1 MDLSV
6 KMPEQLINEIRETL
20 STARSQLEYLCDLGL
35 ESLNKHSLLENSA
48 LLDLG
53 SGVRIRE
60 TLDAIRS
67 DLGDCQRCGLA
78 KSRTQLVYGV
88 GNPTARL
95 VLVGEAPG
103 RDEDIKGE
111 PFVGEAGRLLDRIL
125 QAMGLCREEVY
136 ICNVLKC
143 RPPDNRDPQPEEVA
157 TCEAFLIR
165 QIAAIKP
172 QVIVGLGRF
181 AVHSLLKNRVPI
193 SQLRGEWQN
202 YQGIP
207 LMPTYHPAYLLRNP
221 ESKRDVW
228 EDMKEVLRRLN
239 SEERNV

>member
-1 MDLSV
+1 MSEHLV
-6 KMPEQLINEIRETL
+6 NELRETL
-20 STARSQLEYLCDLGL
+20 AAARSQFEYLRDLGVENL
-35 ESLNKHSLLENSA
+35 KTCLPVENKDPQGLA
-48 LLDLG
+48 G
-53 SGVRIRE
+53 CVAGQE
-60 TLDAIRS
+60 TLDAIRL

-78 KSRTQLVYGV
+78 GSRTQLVYGV
-88 GNPTARL
+88 GNPNARL
-95 VLVGEAPG
+95 LLVGEAPG
-103 RDEDIKGE
+103 REEDLRGE

-125 QAMGLCREEVY
+125 LAMGMQRDDVY

-143 RPPDNRDPQPEEVA
+143 RPPNNRDPLPEEVA

-165 QIAAIKP
+165 QIEAIRP

-181 AVHSLLKNRVPI
+181 AVHSLLRTRVPI

-221 ESKRDVW
+221 EGKREVW
-228 EDMKEVLRRLN
+228 EDMKSVLRLMN
-239 SEERNV
+239 AEGEG

>member
-1 MDLSV
+1 
-6 KMPEQLINEIRETL
+6 MPEQLINEIRKTL
-20 STARSQLEYLCDLGL
+20 ASARSQMEYLRDLGIEDL
-35 ESLNKHSLLENSA
+35 NAHLQVESREQNGAAKAETL
-48 LLDLG
+48 
-53 SGVRIRE
+53 RE
-60 TLDAIRS
+60 TLEAIRN

-78 KSRTQLVYGV
+78 GSRTQLVYGV
-88 GNPTARL
+88 GNPSARL

-103 RDEDIKGE
+103 REEDLKGE

-125 QAMGLCREEVY
+125 LAMGMRREDVY

-143 RPPDNRDPQPEEVA
+143 RPPHNRDPQPEEVT

-165 QIAAIKP
+165 QIAAIRP

-181 AVHSLLKNRVPI
+181 AVHSLLKSRVPI

-221 ESKRDVW
+221 EGKRDVW
-228 EDMKEVLRRLN
+228 ADMKEVMRRLN
-239 SEERNV
+239 SEDGGS